1 MSHSTTQGCRST
13 LKHHK
18 IFRPTQPEVFT
29 TIKVVC
35 RSRGLK
41 ASFASALF
49 AWSTLAAHQGATANA
64 LALTG

>member
-13 LKHHK
+13 IKHHK
-18 IFRPTQPEVFT
+18 IFTL
-29 TIKVVC
+29 IKVVC

-49 AWSTLAAHQGATANA
+49 AWSTVAAHQGATANA

>member
-13 LKHHK
+13 IKHHK

-29 TIKVVC
+29 PIKVVC